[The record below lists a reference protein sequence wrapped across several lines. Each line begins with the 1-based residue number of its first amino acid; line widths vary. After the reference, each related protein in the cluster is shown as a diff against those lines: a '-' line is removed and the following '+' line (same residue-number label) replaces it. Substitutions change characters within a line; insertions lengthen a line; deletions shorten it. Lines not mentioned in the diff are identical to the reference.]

1 MEFGEDRATVD
12 RMDWAAD
19 AVAGPPT
26 PLLFVSVARP
36 YMASLERS
44 YRRALARDD
53 AAAVAVAVEAAAF
66 AQRAVAV
73 FHAID
78 ALYGDGPVD
87 AAGAG
92 HSGTERRSTGHRPG
106 TSGLSSLL
114 WSGTGASGG
123 RGAGGAGTS
132 MAGTSTPSA
141 GGATTS
147 GADGR
152 RRAPAA
158 VAAAEQLAAAVRR
171 DDPGRFSAA
180 EAAAVPYLLRAKA
193 RLFEAVRSRLV

>member
-87 AAGAG
+87 AAGARHG
-92 HSGTERRSTGHRPG
+92 GTERRSTGHRPG

-147 GADGR
+147 GA
-152 RRAPAA
+152 
-158 VAAAEQLAAAVRR
+158 EQLAAAVRR

-193 RLFEAVRSRLV
+193 RLFEAVRSRLL

>member
-87 AAGAG
+87 AAGARHG
-92 HSGTERRSTGHRPG
+92 GTERRSTGHRPG

-141 GGATTS
+141 
-147 GADGR
+147 
-152 RRAPAA
+152 
-158 VAAAEQLAAAVRR
+158 AEQLAAAVRR

-193 RLFEAVRSRLV
+193 RLFEAVRSRLL